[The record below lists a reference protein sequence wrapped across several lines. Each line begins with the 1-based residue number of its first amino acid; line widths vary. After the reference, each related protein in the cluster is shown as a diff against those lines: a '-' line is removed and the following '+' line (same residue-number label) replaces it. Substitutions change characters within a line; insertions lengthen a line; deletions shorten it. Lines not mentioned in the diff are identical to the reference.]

1 MKFTTFV
8 TSCLTFVSLVNC
20 QIVSPSFTESE
31 ADLVERDL
39 NIPSLVSD
47 LLDGFD
53 VADIISNIDFE
64 KIAGWADNLLNEND
78 NVQYLDKI
86 LVGLKNTK
94 LLPDAAVYIVT
105 HNSTLEL
112 LEKALPTVLKV
123 AGQVNTTSLFVALDR
138 SGLAYSV
145 VAGALTDDTF
155 LPAVLEVAQK
165 LIKSGDIDYQSLL
178 QQAGEFVSDKL
189 GKRELALLEYQTEV
203 EPMQELTKRDN
214 IEDLLTTVFGSIE
227 RSGLVMDTLDT
238 LLTNDE
244 FQDATV
250 ILIQG
255 ALQNIGSFI
264 SGVNFSA
271 LKPFLTSLNESGLLQ
286 NTLQRALN
294 DQGLREALTSDL
306 AALLKKGTIKQTDL
320 VAKEDT
326 QSVLAMYSSMDASS
340 IEVSTTT
347 ASSSTTSSSAAP
359 TSEQSSSDD
368 SSASSSTINFLALAI
383 WSLSFG
389 LI

>member
-8 TSCLTFVSLVNC
+8 TQCLTFSFINC
-20 QIVSPSFTESE
+20 QIVSPSFSESE

-39 NIPSLVSD
+39 NIPSLVSE

-53 VADIISNIDFE
+53 VADIVSNIDFE

-105 HNSTLEL
+105 HNSTLEV

-165 LIKSGDIDYQSLL
+165 LIKSGDINYQSLL
-178 QQAGEFVSDKL
+178 EQAGEFVSDKL
-189 GKRELALLEYQTEV
+189 SKRFEPI
-203 EPMQELTKRDN
+203 EPMQELTRRDN

-255 ALQNIGSFI
+255 ALQNIGSLI
-264 SGVNFSA
+264 SGVDFSA

-306 AALLKKGTIKQTDL
+306 AALLKKGTIKETDL
-320 VAKEDT
+320 VAKEDS
-326 QSVLAMYSSMDASS
+326 QSVLAMDSSMSVGASS
-340 IEVSTTT
+340 AVSSVT
-347 ASSSTTSSSAAP
+347 ATTSASAS
-359 TSEQSSSDD
+359 TS
-368 SSASSSTINFLALAI
+368 SSASSSSEDSGAASSTFNVLALAM
-383 WSLSFG
+383 WLTA
-389 LI
+389 LL